1 LIENDKV
8 VARSSFTLKGDDKLG
23 SHVFV
28 LNGAD
33 QYSHG
38 MHWSAITHHHEDA
51 TLSQD
56 ENVIQRIR
64 AAPSFVTALRERMH
78 PGMTLVLTDA
88 PLSPDSRSGKD
99 FVIVTT
105 A

>member
-1 LIENDKV
+1 
-8 VARSSFTLKGDDKLG
+8 
-23 SHVFV
+23 
-28 LNGAD
+28 
-33 QYSHG
+33 
-38 MHWSAITHHHEDA
+38 
-51 TLSQD
+51 
-56 ENVIQRIR
+56 
-64 AAPSFVTALRERMH
+64 MH